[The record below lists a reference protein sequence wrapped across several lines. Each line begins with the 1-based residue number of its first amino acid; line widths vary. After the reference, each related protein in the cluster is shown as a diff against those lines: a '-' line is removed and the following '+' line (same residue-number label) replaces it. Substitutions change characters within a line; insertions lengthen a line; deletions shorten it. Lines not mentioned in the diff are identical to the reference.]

1 NKNLI
6 YQQIMPISQGNQ
18 AKKKMAGN
26 KLPKK
31 RDRKSYSAQRYQAKK
46 QEYHERYL
54 KKKTEKEQQEKE
66 NNAQLYE
73 ADSIQVLMSLKE
85 YTELNQTKQKL

>member
-1 NKNLI
+1 
-6 YQQIMPISQGNQ
+6 M
-18 AKKKMAGN
+18 
-26 KLPKK
+26 
-31 RDRKSYSAQRYQAKK
+31 
-46 QEYHERYL
+46 
-54 KKKTEKEQQEKE
+54 TEKEQQEKE

>member
-1 NKNLI
+1 
-6 YQQIMPISQGNQ
+6 MPISQGNQ
-18 AKKKMAGN
+18 AKKKIIGN

-66 NNAQLYE
+66 SNTQLYE
-73 ADSIQVLMSLKE
+73 ADSIQVLMSLQE
-85 YTELNQTKQKL
+85 YTELNQIKQKL